1 VTAIR
6 PFRAL
11 RYDPGRVDLGRVLVP
26 PYDVISPEE
35 RERFRTG
42 DPHSAV
48 RLELAGEE
56 SESGYRKVAETL
68 AAWRRSGVL
77 VRDRRPALYGLRQ
90 RFAIPGAGPG
100 AGVGA
105 GGQEAVRE
113 GFFAELH
120 LEDYDQ
126 RVVLP
131 HERTLAGPKRDRLR
145 MLRATRA
152 NLSVIFLL
160 YEDREGQVAEALSQ
174 AFAGPALA
182 RATDPAGVE
191 ETLVAVD
198 DAAAIARVQA
208 LLAER
213 PVVIADGHHRYET
226 ALAYRDERR
235 DERRDQH
242 RDERRDEEPGEGG
255 DPAAEWT
262 LAYFANAHAPGTL
275 ILPIHRVIAKGS
287 APAAR
292 AWRETLPG
300 WECREVPLAGPDA
313 VPAALAEH
321 LEPLAHRHAF
331 AADDGSG
338 TLRILSRARRPAD
351 PLPVRAIHDEVIGGL
366 FGLDAEAVRGGAV
379 VFRKDAVQA
388 ARDVREGRGAVA
400 LYLNALTPEDVFR
413 TTAAGE
419 LLPQKST
426 LFHPKLPTGLVFRM
440 LDGDGAAGDASGRR

>member
-11 RYDPGRVDLGRVLVP
+11 RYDPARVDLGRVLVP

-35 RERFRTG
+35 RERFG
-42 DPHSAV
+42 AADPHSAV

-56 SESGYRKVAETL
+56 SEAGYRQVAETL

-90 RFAIPGAGPG
+90 RFAVPGPGPGAGPG
-100 AGVGA
+100 
-105 GGQEAVRE
+105 GQQAVRE

-120 LEDYDQ
+120 LEDYDR

-160 YEDREGQVAEALSQ
+160 YEDREGRVAEALAE

-235 DERRDQH
+235 DERGG
-242 RDERRDEEPGEGG
+242 EPPGAEGE
-255 DPAAEWT
+255 PAAEWT

-275 ILPIHRVIAKGS
+275 ILPIHRVVAKGS

-292 AWRETLPG
+292 AWREKLPG
-300 WECREVPLAGPDA
+300 WECREVPVAGPEA
-313 VPAALAEH
+313 VPAALADH

-338 TLRILSRARRPAD
+338 TLRILSRERRPGD

-366 FGLDAEAVRGGAV
+366 FGLDAEAVRAGAV
-379 VFRKDAVQA
+379 VFRKDAAQA
-388 ARDVREGRGAVA
+388 ARDVREGRGSTV
-400 LYLNALTPEDVFR
+400 LYLNALAPEDVFR

-426 LFHPKLPTGLVFRM
+426 LFHPKLPTGLVFRL
-440 LDGDGAAGDASGRR
+440 LDGDGAEGDGSGRR

>member
-11 RYDPGRVDLGRVLVP
+11 RYDPARVDLGRVLVP
-26 PYDVISPEE
+26 PYDVISPAD

-56 SESGYRKVAETL
+56 SEAGYRQVAETL

-90 RFAIPGAGPG
+90 RFAVPGAGQG
-100 AGVGA
+100 AGAGS

-120 LEDYDQ
+120 LEDYDR

-160 YEDREGQVAEALSQ
+160 YEDREGRVTEALAE

-235 DERRDQH
+235 DERRGEQ
-242 RDERRDEEPGEGG
+242 RGEGG

-292 AWRETLPG
+292 AWREKLPG
-300 WECREVPLAGPDA
+300 WEYREVPVAGPEA
-313 VPAALAEH
+313 VPAALAAH

-338 TLRILSRARRPAD
+338 TLRILSRERRPED
-351 PLPVRAIHDEVIGGL
+351 PLPVRAIHEEVIGGL
-366 FGLDAEAVRGGAV
+366 FRLDAEAVRGGAV

-388 ARDVREGRGAVA
+388 ARDVREGRGSAV
-400 LYLNALTPEDVFR
+400 LYLNALAPEDVFR

-426 LFHPKLPTGLVFRM
+426 LFHPKLPTGLVFRL
-440 LDGDGAAGDASGRR
+440 LDGEDGEGDGTGAEGGGR